1 MDILVDNCQSTFVPG
16 RVISDNII
24 LSHELVKGYGRRDIS
39 PRCMVKVDMQKA
51 YDSLEWNFIEQILE
65 FSKASGLVANK
76 EKSSVYFG
84 GVDMATQ
91 QAILDLLEF
100 FKGRVQLIKNVLF
113 SIQVFWSQVFVLT
126 KKVIKLIE
134 ATCRKFLWTGGVE
147 LTKKAL
153 LAWEKICYPNVAGG
167 LNILDI
173 TVWNMA
179 SISKLLW
186 NLCCKKDKMWV
197 KWVHS
202 YYIKEQQIWEIMPT
216 QVSWVVQKIPK
227 IRSYVQKAGIMEA
240 DLRNT
245 TQFSVKK
252 MCILMR
258 GDFPKVQWRKIVC
271 NNLGSEKWIFI
282 LRLAAHGK
290 LATKDRL
297 MKWGVISGQECPL
310 CLTQNESINHIFF
323 QCDMS
328 IQVWCKLLQWQGIN
342 RAAMPWLEELKW
354 AEDYARGRSATAEIY
369 RMTLASGVYHL
380 WIERNQRR
388 ELGSFRWLVVLDVIV
403 G

>member
-1 MDILVDNCQSTFVPG
+1 MDILVGNCQSTFVPG

-24 LSHELVKGYGRRDIS
+24 LSHELVKGYGRRGIS

-51 YDSLEWNFIEQILE
+51 YDSLEWDFIEQILE

-84 GVDMATQ
+84 GVDMVTQ

-100 FKGRVQLIKNVLF
+100 FK
-113 SIQVFWSQVFVLT
+113 VFVLP

-153 LAWEKICYPNVAGG
+153 LAWEKICYPNVAGS

-173 TVWNMA
+173 TIWNRA

-202 YYIKEQQIWEIMPT
+202 YYIKEQQIREIMPT

-271 NNLGSEKWIFI
+271 NNLGFEK
-282 LRLAAHGK
+282 
-290 LATKDRL
+290 
-297 MKWGVISGQECPL
+297 
-310 CLTQNESINHIFF
+310 
-323 QCDMS
+323 
-328 IQVWCKLLQWQGIN
+328 
-342 RAAMPWLEELKW
+342 
-354 AEDYARGRSATAEIY
+354 
-369 RMTLASGVYHL
+369 
-380 WIERNQRR
+380 
-388 ELGSFRWLVVLDVIV
+388 
-403 G
+403 